1 MAIITISLFIESEDQ
16 TVELLA
22 SKIGVPASAGWTKGD
37 SRGKTGKV
45 YTTNS
50 WKQVERVVT
59 SDDPDQFVATLQR
72 AIATV
77 LERVVGH
84 EREFR
89 QVASSST
96 SGLVI
101 GISSKQVP
109 PLILNAELLE
119 RVAVL
124 GIDCEVDLT
133 LD

>member
-1 MAIITISLFIESEDQ
+1 M
-16 TVELLA
+16 V
-22 SKIGVPASAGWTKGD
+22 
-37 SRGKTGKV
+37 
-45 YTTNS
+45 
-50 WKQVERVVT
+50 
-59 SDDPDQFVATLQR
+59 SDDPDQFVAALQR

-77 LERVVGH
+77 LERMVGH

-109 PLILNAELLE
+109 PLILNAGLLQTI
-119 RVAVL
+119 AIL
-124 GIDCEVDLT
+124 GVDCEVDLT